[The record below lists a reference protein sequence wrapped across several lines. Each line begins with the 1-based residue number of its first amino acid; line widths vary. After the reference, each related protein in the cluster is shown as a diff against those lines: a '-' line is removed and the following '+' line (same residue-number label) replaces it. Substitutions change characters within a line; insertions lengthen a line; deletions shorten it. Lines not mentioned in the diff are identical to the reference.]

1 MCKSVCYAYVQTSSP
16 LSTAM
21 LTSQP
26 QRLMKEVKAW
36 HRLEHPNV
44 ARLHGIVQ
52 LPNTIA
58 MVSSWC
64 ENGTIVKY
72 LRETNPEAN
81 RLQLVSSVLVS
92 VTFYTLHR
100 IPHTHRSTIIVC
112 GSSSRLA
119 L

>member
-1 MCKSVCYAYVQTSSP
+1 
-16 LSTAM
+16 
-21 LTSQP
+21 
-26 QRLMKEVKAW
+26 MKEVKAW

-81 RLQLVSSVLVS
+81 RLQLVSNILVP
-92 VTFYTLHR
+92 VTFYTSQR
-100 IPHTHRSTIIVC
+100 IPHTHRLSIILC
-112 GSSSRLA
+112 DSSSRTA